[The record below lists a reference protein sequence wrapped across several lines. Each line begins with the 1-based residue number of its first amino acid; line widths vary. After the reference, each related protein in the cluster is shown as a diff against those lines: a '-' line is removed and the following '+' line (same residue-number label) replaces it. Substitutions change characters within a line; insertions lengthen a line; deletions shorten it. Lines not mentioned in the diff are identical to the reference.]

1 MLSGVPRVPKAL
13 IQKFWRV
20 EDSDASV
27 GIQSSFSPECVSR
40 SKFGFE
46 EIAALLGVSVASVK
60 EWRLRGL
67 LCAHRYNDKG
77 DYLFEVPGDDL
88 PKKNARKRSYL
99 QKKQL
104 TTIATNEVQYET

>member
-1 MLSGVPRVPKAL
+1 MRSGEGKLFHRGIILRLRDRYRLGNRFTRMRAAGMLTK
-13 IQKFWRV
+13 
-20 EDSDASV
+20 
-27 GIQSSFSPECVSR
+27 
-40 SKFGFE
+40 E
-46 EIAALLGVSVASVK
+46 EIAALLGISVPSVK

-77 DYLFEVPGDDL
+77 DYLFEMLADDL

-104 TTIATNEVQYET
+104 TTIATNGVQYEA